1 MAAPL
6 TQTELDSLASAVRW
20 IKETA
25 DKARNGEFIA
35 TVPLDMCAG
44 SLTGIY
50 FNQTG
55 ELPAEEPAQ
64 CLLEQ

>member
-44 SLTGIY
+44 SLAGIY
-50 FNQTG
+50 YGQTG
-55 ELPAEEPAQ
+55 ELPNQETV
-64 CLLEQ
+64 